1 MVKLSHNGRKI
12 GEVGDFGDEIITRS
26 HSTPI
31 LPNQCYMQCKLQ
43 EIINN
48 KILKKMTQKEFEELS
63 IEQVKKL
70 NGHQDQENVLDAWRA
85 GYIYAQNI
93 VKKSFQNDFQDEFYD
108 KVEDF
113 VTDELDVF
121 PDF

>member
-1 MVKLSHNGRKI
+1 
-12 GEVGDFGDEIITRS
+12 
-26 HSTPI
+26 
-31 LPNQCYMQCKLQ
+31 MQCKLQ

-113 VTDELDVF
+113 VTDELYMF